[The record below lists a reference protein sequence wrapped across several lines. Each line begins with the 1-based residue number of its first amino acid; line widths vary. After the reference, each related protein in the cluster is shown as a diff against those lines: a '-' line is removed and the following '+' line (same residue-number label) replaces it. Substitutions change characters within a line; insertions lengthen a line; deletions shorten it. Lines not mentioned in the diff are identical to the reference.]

1 MVRARGATW
10 LAALALAGCVG
21 GEVDEPAG
29 PSGPAATDTRTRAYV
44 VTTLGFT
51 RQTKPGVREGFDL
64 DGRVSD
70 KTDEATCF
78 KADAVDPDGRGG
90 IDNELSGIIPTVDGV
105 FQGAVDGLVQSS
117 IRDGQLVLS
126 YELRGVDDL
135 ANDPEVDFVFQVGL
149 KAHPSLGTDGV
160 IEAYQT
166 FDPDPASPPNTTNK
180 AHIKDGVL
188 YVGPLSLALPIAIFD
203 VSFVLHLQDA
213 QFRATIADDGS
224 VDGLIGGGIVI
235 QELLDGVKQGAGV
248 EQNLPMI
255 RLAMSA
261 SADLAPDADGVCRQL
276 SAALSFRSKPAFV
289 RW

>member
-1 MVRARGATW
+1 MRRVCG
-10 LAALALAGCVG
+10 LLLALALAGCAG
-21 GEVDEPAG
+21 GELDEPAG
-29 PSGPAATDTRTRAYV
+29 PPGPVPTDTRTRGYV

-51 RQTKPGVREGFDL
+51 RQTQPGVREGFDL
-64 DGRVSD
+64 DGRDSEGS
-70 KTDEATCF
+70 DEATCF
-78 KADAVDPDGRGG
+78 KADATDPDGRVG

-105 FQGAVDGLVQSS
+105 FQGAVDGLIQSS
-117 IRDGQLVLS
+117 LRDGQLVLT
-126 YELRGVDDL
+126 YELRGVDSLVD
-135 ANDPEVDFVFQVGL
+135 DPEVEFVFQVGQ

-166 FDPDPASPPNTTNK
+166 FDPDPASPANSTRRGRIE
-180 AHIKDGVL
+180 AGVL
-188 YVGPLSLALPIAIFD
+188 YVGPLTLALPIAIFD

-213 QFRATIADDGS
+213 QFRAAVAEDGS
-224 VDGLIGGGIVI
+224 IDGLLGGGIIV

-255 RLAMSA
+255 RLAMNA

-276 SAALSFRSKPAFV
+276 SAALSFRSRPAFV